1 LKALAFLNKPTYWFR
16 PSQVL
21 SRLAR
26 RHSQGLEDV
35 RLAWGTTITC
45 NTTELIGRSILN
57 QGVYDLVVSEA
68 ICRLLS
74 VGGTAVDVGANVGHM
89 TGLMAK
95 RAGPFGLVISFE
107 PSSRI
112 RKTLSRNVARWGSDP
127 RFARISINAS
137 AVSDRQG
144 TCSLYYPSNV
154 FSSNEGTASL
164 NQSWAGGG
172 LASESEVVDTTTLD
186 NALSGETG
194 LIDVLKIDVEG
205 HELGVLKGANDL
217 LMKKQVVHIIFEDFE
232 QYPSHVHQLLEK
244 RGYKLYRLVRSFVRI
259 QAIEPSDRSVYPID
273 VMLNYLATIEP
284 QAVEQAFSRW
294 GWSAL
299 RSSFR

>member
-1 LKALAFLNKPTYWFR
+1 MKAAVFLNKPTYWFR
-16 PSQVL
+16 PTQIL

-26 RHSQGLEDV
+26 RHPQGLEDV
-35 RLAWGTTITC
+35 KLAWGTTITC
-45 NTTELIGRSILN
+45 NTTESIGRSILN

-68 ICRLLS
+68 ICRLLP
-74 VGGTAVDVGANVGHM
+74 VGGAAIDVGANVGHM

-95 RAGPFGLVISFE
+95 RAGSSGRVISFE

-127 RFARISINAS
+127 RFAHISINAS
-137 AVSDRQG
+137 AASDRQG
-144 TCSLYYPSNV
+144 TCNLYYLSNL

-164 NQSWAGGG
+164 NQSWAHG

-186 NALSGETG
+186 NVLSGETG

-205 HELGVLKGANDL
+205 HELAVLEGAKYL
-217 LMKKQVVHIIFEDFE
+217 LRKKQFVHIIFEDFE
-232 QYPSHVHQLLEK
+232 QYPSAAHQLLEK
-244 RGYKLYRLVRSFVRI
+244 CGYQLYRLVRSFVRI

-273 VMLNYLATIEP
+273 VMPNYLATIEP
-284 QAVEQAFSRW
+284 RAMEQAFSRW